1 MLVLVAERVK
11 WENWASHCQNYS
23 GNAFCLNFLKLF
35 PSFRETRF
43 PKVPNAAFTIGE
55 RGSEVDVSSR
65 RKSKI
70 RMHGGSF
77 LMHRVYADDVTFKLV
92 QSASEVLEMSPDA
105 CLEALGC
112 HFLYFCQQ
120 HGYDHILRVLGSNL
134 TDFLTNLDNLHDHLA
149 STYPGMSAPSFRV
162 SPGPMGSLHLH
173 YCSERKGLH
182 PIVKGLVKAVAREF
196 FDTEVN
202 VNTCK
207 VTDRGDRVTVLMEVS
222 ECMLKLAP
230 IEIPGLMQKRS
241 SFTSAHITDHLSQS
255 PQDLPVDTKTF
266 CSAFPFHVIFDRDF
280 VIHQAGKGLVRLT
293 RSMWQRGKPVLFT
306 DMFSICRPVIECSFE
321 SILGFLNQVYVVTAK
336 DGVLEKDRKFPQ
348 AKPAASPTGSRRK
361 LLRRLNSTVEPPP
374 DGVLRLKGQMVSLPE
389 ADCLLF
395 VCSPRVKSLE
405 DMHRVGL
412 FFSDLALHDPVRDLI
427 LISHQRRRE
436 RELVEKLDEAS
447 NHLKARVARNLCLDL
462 PVEAEKFE
470 MVSCLFSD
478 IVGFTALCGSENVQP
493 MDIVRLLNRLYVQF
507 DSLTNVHGVY
517 KVETIGDAYLVVSGI
532 PEFTEDHADRVVV
545 MGLAMQAVTRTVQSP
560 VEGHAIE
567 IRIGIHSGPAMA
579 GVVGTQMPRYCLFGH
594 TVTLANKV
602 ESHGLPKQVTIT
614 EETKRHLKKDGYLF
628 LATKPVTEL
637 SVRCYNVS
645 RPGDNVAPDPAT
657 LGPALYGG
665 GGHFRSPTGSPVH
678 SDRNTGSRSSSTPS
692 PGGSPLV
699 AGGDAIKNAE
709 CPGQFTPP
717 IKRKHRSQMFEFPAV
732 STTRQDST
740 PDSGSE
746 CKFLQSFDDA
756 EQARETTDPV
766 SDDDDPF
773 DEPMCVINVESASS
787 QELSLSSDT
796 LSSQGASPCAER
808 TTKGITSC
816 HAPALSKTDS
826 PPEEIQNDHK
836 AFPSGTL
843 AAKEQSQASSHLNAT
858 SKIPCSGP
866 NDALASKE
874 VKASKRAPTLKCC
887 PFGSR
892 NQDLNENLEDDEPRS
907 ATKLKPRCP
916 FRLGGDEDDVD
927 RLRSPL
933 VQKGSKGARSGLS
946 SLARFS
952 FSDIRDP
959 ASTCGVPTV
968 VVKAAKEAHGFFPGL
983 RSMLRRGDK
992 KARHSSTS
1000 SAPPGADT
1008 LSPESLVEYAT
1019 DDSGDAAS
1027 KGACPMRRM
1036 FSQVLTVNFNEAEG
1050 ADAHPPGKRT
1060 QSCYSFRHLEDAELS
1075 AAEKE
1080 KPDSSRFNLPQL
1092 NWHFPRLKQRITK
1105 GSLFSGAIFPSPR

>member
-1 MLVLVAERVK
+1 MYGFVHCALEDMVRTKHGLDA
-11 WENWASHCQNYS
+11 WEKI
-23 GNAFCLNFLKLF
+23 L
-35 PSFRETRF
+35 
-43 PKVPNAAFTIGE
+43 
-55 RGSEVDVSSR
+55 

-77 LMHRVYADDVTFKLV
+77 LMHRVYQDDVTFKLV

-149 STYPGMSAPSFRV
+149 STYPGMNAPSFRV

-207 VTDRGDRVTVLMEVS
+207 VTDRGDRVTVIMEVS

-266 CSAFPFHVIFDRDF
+266 CAAFPFHVIFDRDF

-293 RSMWQRGKPVLFT
+293 RSMWQRGKPVRFT

-336 DGVLEKDRKFPQ
+336 DGVLERDRKFPQ
-348 AKPAASPTGSRRK
+348 PKPASSPAGSRRK

-395 VCSPRVKSLE
+395 LCSPRVKSLE

-447 NHLKARVARNLCLDL
+447 NHLKILDSKLREDKRRTEDLLCSIFPARVARNLCLDL

-507 DSLTNVHGVY
+507 DSLTNLHGVY

-532 PEFTEDHADRVVV
+532 PEFTDDHADRLVV

-602 ESHGLPKQVTIT
+602 ESRGLPKQVTIT

-628 LATKPVTEL
+628 LATKPSPEL
-637 SVRCYNVS
+637 QVRCYSVS
-645 RPGDNVAPDPAT
+645 RPGDAVAPDPAT

-699 AGGDAIKNAE
+699 TGGDVVRNPE

-717 IKRKHRSQMFEFPAV
+717 MKRKHRGHVFEFPAV
-732 STTRQDST
+732 ATSRQDST
-740 PDSGSE
+740 PDSGSD

-756 EQARETTDPV
+756 EQTREGTGHT
-766 SDDDDPF
+766 SDDDPF

-808 TTKGITSC
+808 KSGSKSATGGKP
-816 HAPALSKTDS
+816 PAVAETGS
-826 PPEEIQNDHK
+826 PPEEIQTDYQAHTTGSPTTEDRPDAGSQLDTISDMPRSERND
-836 AFPSGTL
+836 TV
-843 AAKEQSQASSHLNAT
+843 AS
-858 SKIPCSGP
+858 
-866 NDALASKE
+866 SKE
-874 VKASKRAPTLKCC
+874 VKAPAPKRATTLKCC

-907 ATKLKPRCP
+907 ASKFKPRCP
-916 FRLGGDEDDVD
+916 FRLGGDEDDVE

-933 VQKGSKGARSGLS
+933 VHKGSKGTRSGLS

-952 FSDIRDP
+952 FGDLRDP
-959 ASTCGVPTV
+959 TSTCGVPTV

-983 RSMLRRGDK
+983 RSMLRKGDK
-992 KARHSSTS
+992 KVRQSSTS
-1000 SAPPGADT
+1000 SAPLSADS
-1008 LSPESLVEYAT
+1008 LAPESLAECGAEDRLGV
-1019 DDSGDAAS
+1019 DDAGNAAS

-1036 FSQVLTVNFNEAEG
+1036 FSQVLTVNFGEAEG
-1050 ADAHPPGKRT
+1050 AEAAEPPGKRT
-1060 QSCYSFRHLEDAELS
+1060 QSCYSFRHLEDTELS
-1075 AAEKE
+1075 AVEKD
-1080 KPDSSRFNLPQL
+1080 KQQVASGRFNLPQL
-1092 NWHFPRLKQRITK
+1092 NWHLPRLKQRITK
-1105 GSLFSGAIFPSPR
+1105 GSLFSGAIFPSSR

>member
-1 MLVLVAERVK
+1 
-11 WENWASHCQNYS
+11 
-23 GNAFCLNFLKLF
+23 
-35 PSFRETRF
+35 
-43 PKVPNAAFTIGE
+43 
-55 RGSEVDVSSR
+55 
-65 RKSKI
+65 
-70 RMHGGSF
+70 MHGGSF

-207 VTDRGDRVTVLMEVS
+207 VTDRGDRVTVIMEVS

-293 RSMWQRGKPVLFT
+293 RSMWQRGKPVRFT

-348 AKPAASPTGSRRK
+348 AKPAASPAGSRRK

-395 VCSPRVKSLE
+395 LCSPRVKSLE

-447 NHLKARVARNLCLDL
+447 NHLKILDSKLREDKRRTEDLLCSIFPARVARNLCLDL

-507 DSLTNVHGVY
+507 DSLTNLHGVY
-517 KVETIGDAYLVVSGI
+517 K
-532 PEFTEDHADRVVV
+532 
-545 MGLAMQAVTRTVQSP
+545 
-560 VEGHAIE
+560 

-628 LATKPVTEL
+628 LATKPCPEL
-637 SVRCYNVS
+637 PVRCYSVS

-692 PGGSPLV
+692 PSGSPLV
-699 AGGDAIKNAE
+699 TGGDAVKNVE

-717 IKRKHRSQMFEFPAV
+717 IKRKHRGRVFEFPAV
-732 STTRQDST
+732 STTRQNST

-756 EQARETTDPV
+756 EQARENTGHV

-808 TTKGITSC
+808 KTKNIAGC
-816 HAPALSKTDS
+816 HAPAVPETDS
-826 PPEEIQNDHK
+826 PPEEIQTDQK
-836 AFPSGTL
+836 DFPSGLPAT
-843 AAKEQSQASSHLNAT
+843 EERSQTSSQLNAA
-858 SKIPCSGP
+858 SKIPRSEP
-866 NDALASKE
+866 NDTLPPSKE
-874 VKASKRAPTLKCC
+874 VKAPASKRVTTLKCC

-907 ATKLKPRCP
+907 AAKFKPRCP

-952 FSDIRDP
+952 FSDLRDP

-992 KARHSSTS
+992 KGRHSSTS
-1000 SAPPGADT
+1000 SAPPGSDS
-1008 LSPESLVEYAT
+1008 LSPDSLVDYAT
-1019 DDSGDAAS
+1019 DDSGNAGA

-1036 FSQVLTVNFNEAEG
+1036 FSQVLTVNFSEAEG
-1050 ADAHPPGKRT
+1050 SEAQPPGKRT

-1080 KPDSSRFNLPQL
+1080 KQHADSGRFNLPQL

-1105 GSLFSGAIFPSPR
+1105 GSLFSGAIFPSSR

>member
-1 MLVLVAERVK
+1 MVRTKHGLDA
-11 WENWASHCQNYS
+11 WEKI
-23 GNAFCLNFLKLF
+23 L
-35 PSFRETRF
+35 
-43 PKVPNAAFTIGE
+43 
-55 RGSEVDVSSR
+55 

-92 QSASEVLEMSPDA
+92 QSASEVLEMTPDA

-207 VTDRGDRVTVLMEVS
+207 VTDRGDRVTVIMEVS
-222 ECMLKLAP
+222 ENVLQLAP

-266 CSAFPFHVIFDRDF
+266 CTAFPFHVIFDRDF

-293 RSMWQRGKPVLFT
+293 RSMWQRGQPLRFT
-306 DMFSICRPVIECSFE
+306 DMFTICRPVIECTFE

-336 DGVLEKDRKFPQ
+336 DGVLERDRKFPQ
-348 AKPAASPTGSRRK
+348 PRPAPSPASSRRK

-395 VCSPRVKSLE
+395 LCSPRVKSLE

-447 NHLKARVARNLCLDL
+447 NHLKILDSKLREDKRRTEDLLCSIFPAKVARNLCLDL

-470 MVSCLFSD
+470 LVSCLFSD
-478 IVGFTALCGSENVQP
+478 IVGFTALCGNENVQP

-507 DSLTNVHGVY
+507 DSLTGLHGVY
-517 KVETIGDAYLVVSGI
+517 KVETIGDAYLVVSGV
-532 PEFTEDHADRVVV
+532 PEFTEDHADRLVA
-545 MGLAMQAVTRTVQSP
+545 MGLAMQAVTRTVLSP
-560 VEGHAIE
+560 VEGHTIE

-602 ESHGLPKQVTIT
+602 ESHGLPKHVTIS
-614 EETKRHLKKDGYLF
+614 EETKRHLVKDGYLF
-628 LATKPVTEL
+628 LATKPPPEL
-637 SVRCYNVS
+637 SVRCYSVS
-645 RPGDNVAPDPAT
+645 RPGDAVAPDPAS
-657 LGPALYGG
+657 LGPALYGA

-692 PGGSPLV
+692 PGGSPL
-699 AGGDAIKNAE
+699 AGADMVKASGY
-709 CPGQFTPP
+709 PGQFTPP
-717 IKRKHRSQMFEFPAV
+717 MRRKLRGQVFEFPLV
-732 STTRQDST
+732 TTSRQDST
-740 PDSGSE
+740 PDFSTDV
-746 CKFLQSFDDA
+746 KFLQSFDDA
-756 EQARETTDPV
+756 DPV
-766 SDDDDPF
+766 RQNSSSLDADDPF
-773 DEPMCVINVESASS
+773 DDVVCIINVELASS
-787 QELSLSSDT
+787 HEPSLSSDT
-796 LSSQGASPCAER
+796 LSSQGASPCVER
-808 TTKGITSC
+808 RTVPKGSVSASKSS
-816 HAPALSKTDS
+816 APETES
-826 PPEEIQNDHK
+826 PPKEAEAAHPPFTSSFLVTKERSEGSPQDILSNVQRPEQDNTLSDSSKSSK
-836 AFPSGTL
+836 A
-843 AAKEQSQASSHLNAT
+843 
-858 SKIPCSGP
+858 
-866 NDALASKE
+866 
-874 VKASKRAPTLKCC
+874 ASKRTALKCC

-892 NQDLNENLEDDEPRS
+892 NQDHNENLEDDEPS
-907 ATKLKPRCP
+907 ASKFKPRCP
-916 FRLGGDEDDVD
+916 FRLGGDEDEDETHHSAAS
-927 RLRSPL
+927 RSW
-933 VQKGSKGARSGLS
+933 KERGGLS
-946 SLARFS
+946 PLARFS
-952 FSDIRDP
+952 LNDLRDP
-959 ASTCGVPTV
+959 MAKCAVPTM
-968 VVKAAKEAHGFFPGL
+968 VVKAAKGAHGFFPGL
-983 RSMLRRGDK
+983 RSILRKGEK
-992 KARHSSTS
+992 KSHQRSASARVTTADSLG
-1000 SAPPGADT
+1000 PPE
-1008 LSPESLVEYAT
+1008 SPEYAAGDRLAVSEG
-1019 DDSGDAAS
+1019 DDGDS
-1027 KGACPMRRM
+1027 KAACPMRRM
-1036 FSQVLTVNFNEAEG
+1036 FSQVMTVNFGDVERTETLQP
-1050 ADAHPPGKRT
+1050 PPGKRT
-1060 QSCYSFRHLEDAELS
+1060 QSCYSFRNLEDAELS
-1075 AAEKE
+1075 AVEKD
-1080 KPDSSRFNLPQL
+1080 KQQSGAGRFNLPQL

-1105 GSLFSGAIFPSPR
+1105 GSLFSGAIFPSSR

>member
-1 MLVLVAERVK
+1 
-11 WENWASHCQNYS
+11 
-23 GNAFCLNFLKLF
+23 
-35 PSFRETRF
+35 
-43 PKVPNAAFTIGE
+43 
-55 RGSEVDVSSR
+55 
-65 RKSKI
+65 
-70 RMHGGSF
+70 MHGGSF

-207 VTDRGDRVTVLMEVS
+207 VTDRGDRVTVIMEVS
-222 ECMLKLAP
+222 ECVLKEYSDGVHEHFHHGYYFLIVTVTTYSLGSNLQRAMLRLCWRIYRRQGWPRVSSPP

-348 AKPAASPTGSRRK
+348 AKPAASPAGSRRK

-395 VCSPRVKSLE
+395 LCSPRVKSLE

-447 NHLKARVARNLCLDL
+447 NHLKILDSKLREDKRRTEDLLCSIFPARVARNLCLDL

-507 DSLTNVHGVY
+507 DSLTNLHGVY

-628 LATKPVTEL
+628 LATKPCTEL
-637 SVRCYNVS
+637 PVRCYSVS

-699 AGGDAIKNAE
+699 TGGDAVKNA
-709 CPGQFTPP
+709 
-717 IKRKHRSQMFEFPAV
+717 
-732 STTRQDST
+732 DST

-756 EQARETTDPV
+756 EQARETTGPV

-808 TTKGITSC
+808 KTKGIAGC
-816 HAPALSKTDS
+816 HAPAVPETDS
-826 PPEEIQNDHK
+826 PPEEIQTDHK
-836 AFPSGTL
+836 AFPSGHPAT
-843 AAKEQSQASSHLNAT
+843 EERSQASSQLNA
-858 SKIPCSGP
+858 SSQIPRSEP
-866 NDALASKE
+866 NDTLASSKE
-874 VKASKRAPTLKCC
+874 VKASKRAPSLKCC

-907 ATKLKPRCP
+907 AAKFKPRCP

-933 VQKGSKGARSGLS
+933 VQKGSKGARSGLVLAG
-946 SLARFS
+946 SLLVQRPPRPRLHLRRPHRGRQGGQGGARFLS
-952 FSDIRDP
+952 GTTQY
-959 ASTCGVPTV
+959 ASPRRQESAPFVDQQCAT
-968 VVKAAKEAHGFFPGL
+968 GFGHPVSGFTRGL
-983 RSMLRRGDK
+983 RYGRLRQ
-992 KARHSSTS
+992 
-1000 SAPPGADT
+1000 
-1008 LSPESLVEYAT
+1008 
-1019 DDSGDAAS
+1019 
-1027 KGACPMRRM
+1027 RRR
-1036 FSQVLTVNFNEAEG
+1036 QGGRV
-1050 ADAHPPGKRT
+1050 P
-1060 QSCYSFRHLEDAELS
+1060 
-1075 AAEKE
+1075 
-1080 KPDSSRFNLPQL
+1080 
-1092 NWHFPRLKQRITK
+1092 
-1105 GSLFSGAIFPSPR
+1105 